1 MTSRVDDPTFAAL
14 PRALQRRI
22 DNAFRCAICK
32 TSSRKRRKLNDNG
45 LYEQDA
51 PGGFIPDDSVGGGFT
66 SDSNA
71 LEGGFM
77 LEEPEAGG
85 GFIFDEEEDGG
96 GFVPE
101 PSPPRAG
108 PSTIPVGHN
117 SEVQGE
123 EGSPDYDPH
132 IPLSLIP
139 TALQILDLPPGD
151 EQVLLIFK
159 NAASGWT
166 SGSTPARRASRI
178 AGPAEEVVSLRDW
191 RAVCAV
197 LLEPDSQDVEVDED
211 DGMERD
217 GDARMSDGLAED
229 SGGSGEEYVE
239 SDSGGDSDGQDLDD
253 DNYSDTPAKR
263 STRSTRRSMRENK
276 GFDGS
281 DEEGVDIKKNRPLT
295 ARQREASRQAFA
307 FFLPESTDADLEKQ
321 RITISDLVR
330 VSKELNEKIT
340 YDQVR
345 KFPSIM
351 FLRSLTTS
359 LVQMVEMLSFIST
372 SQDKMSVS
380 LADFGRMM
388 VDAKLA

>member
-1 MTSRVDDPTFAAL
+1 MTTRFDDPTFAAL

-22 DNAFRCAICK
+22 DNAFRYAIGK

-45 LYEQDA
+45 FYA
-51 PGGFIPDDSVGGGFT
+51 PGGFIPDDSVGGGVIP

-71 LEGGFM
+71 LE
-77 LEEPEAGG
+77 EPEASG
-85 GFIFDEEEDGG
+85 GFILDVDDDDDGG

-108 PSTIPVGHN
+108 PSTSTIPVAHD
-117 SEVQGE
+117 SE
-123 EGSPDYDPH
+123 EGSPDSDCH

-139 TALQILDLPPGD
+139 TALQILDLPPSD
-151 EQVLLIFK
+151 EQILLVFK

-166 SGSTPARRASRI
+166 SGSASARGASRT
-178 AGPAEEVVSLRDW
+178 AGPTEEVVGLRDW

-197 LLEPDSQDVEVDED
+197 LLESDAQVDDD
-211 DGMERD
+211 DGTDRER
-217 GDARMSDGLAED
+217 GARMSEDLTED
-229 SGGSGEEYVE
+229 SGGSSEEYVE
-239 SDSGGDSDGQDLDD
+239 SDPGGDSDGQDLED
-253 DNYSDTPAKR
+253 DNYSDAPAKR
-263 STRSTRRSMRENK
+263 STRSTRRSARENK

-281 DEEGVDIKKNRPLT
+281 DEEDVEIKKNRPLT
-295 ARQREASRQAFA
+295 TRQREASRQAFA
-307 FFLPESTDADLEKQ
+307 LFFPESADADLEKQ

-345 KFPSIM
+345 KFPSIV
-351 FLRSLTTS
+351 FLCSLTAS

-372 SQDKMSVS
+372 SQDNMSVS

-388 VDAKLA
+388 VDVKLA